1 MVLRILDAALANRCH
16 ALGVVPDGLHVR
28 KIVGWLWRLDDL
40 LPAPEANVGEQRR
53 QSEVLRELEA
63 RHAHELGVIRLVGC
77 RTGCIEGDLARAFH
91 GRGKPQE
98 MVIVRHVAE
107 RIDAGRRLADRKVG
121 VVSRD
126 RLLVRDHG
134 IVEAADPRINV
145 RWHVD
150 EVT

>member
-1 MVLRILDAALANRCH
+1 
-16 ALGVVPDGLHVR
+16 
-28 KIVGWLWRLDDL
+28 
-40 LPAPEANVGEQRR
+40 
-53 QSEVLRELEA
+53 
-63 RHAHELGVIRLVGC
+63 
-77 RTGCIEGDLARAFH
+77 
-91 GRGKPQE
+91 

-134 IVEAADPRINV
+134 IVEAADTRINV
-145 RWHVD
+145 RGHVD